1 MEVAVKTC
9 RTVAIT
15 VLVLFGAILSGFWPM
30 DVLAASPD
38 EETPTVQRI
47 VYVLIG
53 VAAVICIAVIF
64 NNDLLTRILGRVGHS
79 SGDRRGPKAGE
90 GAVIHHSSGEADF
103 DGTPGDVSPTTKDTN
118 RDLPY
123 PEKKSAD

>member
-1 MEVAVKTC
+1 MEGSVNMC

-15 VLVLFGAILSGFWPM
+15 VLVFVGAVLSGFWPT
-30 DVLAASPD
+30 DILAATSD
-38 EETPTVQRI
+38 EQTPTAQRI

-53 VAAVICIAVIF
+53 IAAVICIAVIF
-64 NNDLLTRILGRVGHS
+64 NNDLLTRILGRIGHS

-103 DGTPGDVSPTTKDTN
+103 YGAPGDASPTMKDTN
-118 RDLPY
+118 KDLPY
-123 PEKKSAD
+123 L